1 MERRVLLLPES
12 ALQSPLMHVVCVP
25 CPRNG
30 TRQVLLADVGRVA
43 ELTRVQ
49 RPLGSWFLDDSLEGR
64 GGVMHIASN
73 MDPLFIVL
81 PLLEQNVER
90 FRPWTDIVG
99 ESDAAYG
106 KLVTHLP
113 QLSQALSSICDAKEI
128 PGLDTI
134 VIRLNEERAFRWLL
148 CKVDSVLNAIKAGA
162 AGRSSNS
169 ATAVARTLAVD
180 NSASQAVN
188 AAEESK
194 MAQQQLQTAVDVV
207 CEYVSSQWQKR
218 LYQHYGLQE
227 SKRDVKLMSLFAE
240 QNRVASNGAR
250 FVEPPTNDVPSGA
263 AVPPAATGS
272 KKEAPV
278 LSSAQKRLRK
288 VDTKG
293 MTSLSSFFPKK
304 QKPAP
309 EELE

>member
-1 MERRVLLLPES
+1 
-12 ALQSPLMHVVCVP
+12 
-25 CPRNG
+25 
-30 TRQVLLADVGRVA
+30 
-43 ELTRVQ
+43 
-49 RPLGSWFLDDSLEGR
+49 
-64 GGVMHIASN
+64 MHIASN

-106 KLVTHLP
+106 RVVTHLP

-148 CKVDSVLNAIKAGA
+148 CKVDSVLKAIKAGA
-162 AGRSSNS
+162 AGRSSMS

-180 NSASQAVN
+180 NSASSTAN
-188 AAEESK
+188 AAEEAK
-194 MAQQQLQTAVDVV
+194 LGQQQLQTAVDVV

-227 SKRDVKLMSLFAE
+227 SKRDGKLMSLFAE
-240 QNRVASNGAR
+240 QNRVTPNGAR
-250 FVEPPTNDVPSGA
+250 FVEPPSADPSPASVAA
-263 AVPPAATGS
+263 AVAAA
-272 KKEAPV
+272 KKEAPT
-278 LSSAQKRLRK
+278 LSVAQKRLRK

-293 MTSLSSFFPKK
+293 MPSLSNFFPKK
-304 QKPAP
+304 QKPASS
-309 EELE
+309 EDL